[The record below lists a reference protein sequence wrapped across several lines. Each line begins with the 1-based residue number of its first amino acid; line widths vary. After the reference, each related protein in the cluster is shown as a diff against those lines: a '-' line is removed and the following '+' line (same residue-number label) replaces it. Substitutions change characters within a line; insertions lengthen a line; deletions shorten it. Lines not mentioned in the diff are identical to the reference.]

1 MCVYRERE
9 RDESTMNDIFVQKY
23 WTNQRVYQDSFF
35 FKEMGPEAIMGQRP
49 TIDLDESLSL
59 IVTTIRKQQIWILG
73 AALYWTSKA
82 FLLILYLMVTPCND
96 RIESNHRVAHSIANV
111 NRTSMPR
118 NLTLYS
124 CALLQ
129 KDRYQ
134 VRANTNI
141 KMIRNLMTMM
151 IIIRKILP

>member
-1 MCVYRERE
+1 MCIERERE
-9 RDESTMNDIFVQKY
+9 MNQRWTIFSCKNIELTKESTKIV
-23 WTNQRVYQDSFF
+23 SFSR
-35 FKEMGPEAIMGQRP
+35 KWVRKPSWEKRP
-49 TIDLDESLSL
+49 TFDLDESLSL